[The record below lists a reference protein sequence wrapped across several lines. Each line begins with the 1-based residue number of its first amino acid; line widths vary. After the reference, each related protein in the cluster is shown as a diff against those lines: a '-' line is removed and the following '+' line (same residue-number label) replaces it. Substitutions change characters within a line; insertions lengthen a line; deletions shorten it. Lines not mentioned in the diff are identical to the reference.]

1 MRLMILGTGNMAG
14 AHVRHFS
21 AIKGVTLAACVDLDE
36 ARVKKFAAEH
46 QIAKTYTSLAE
57 ALNEGGF
64 DAVANTTPDAAH
76 FPTTMECLKDGYHV
90 FCEKPLATNHA
101 HTTAMTEAAAAA
113 GVVNGVNLTYR
124 NVAALQKAREII
136 AHGEIGA
143 VRHFEAS
150 YLQSWLTQPSW
161 GDWKT
166 ESQWLWRLSTAHGS
180 KGVLGDVG
188 IHILDF
194 TTFAAGSAAADIVC
208 NLKTFHKAQG
218 DQIGEYK
225 LDANDSCVMNVSLEN
240 GAIGVISATRFAT
253 GHHNDLRLRIY
264 GDKGGLEVS
273 FEKAVSRLRASLGE
287 DVLAPEWRDVDAPDV
302 LTNYQRFILAIAGE
316 GEGGPD
322 FELGANLQRGLDQ
335 AEESDAQN
343 GVRLEV

>member
-64 DAVANTTPDAAH
+64 DAVSNTTPDAAH

-150 YLQSWLTQPSW
+150 YLQSWLTQPAW

-166 ESQWLWRLSTAHGS
+166 EDTWLWRLSTKHGS
-180 KGVLGDVG
+180 NGVLGDVG
-188 IHILDF
+188 VHIFDF
-194 TTFAAGSAAADIVC
+194 ATYAAGSDIAAITAQ
-208 NLKTFHKAQG
+208 LTTFDKAPG
-218 DQIGEYK
+218 NQIGEYT
-225 LDANDSCVMNVSLEN
+225 LDANDSMVLTARLAS
-240 GAIGVISATRFAT
+240 GATGVIHASRFAS
-253 GHHNDLRLRIY
+253 GHLNNLSLKVF
-264 GDKGGLEVS
+264 GTLGGLEVTNTG
-273 FEKAVSRLRASLGE
+273 ELGTLRMCSGKDLEAATWK
-287 DVLAPEWRDVDAPDV
+287 DVALTPVP
-302 LTNYQRFILAIAGE
+302 TNYQRFTDAVRSGAPMI
-316 GEGGPD
+316 PD
-322 FELGANLQRGLDQ
+322 FADATRLQ
-335 AEESDAQN
+335 AVIDAASEAHDD
-343 GVRLEV
+343 VRTI